1 MKKLRRY
8 IKFYL
13 KVYFLKFVYFFLVKI
28 KFYILPNFSKE
39 YLSKVD
45 FSKENNS
52 FFFKKVNNKF
62 DLLKIDTS
70 NLKSDLC
77 KLGAKYDT
85 DKSPYSKNSWHRH
98 PYTGIYDIFFSRLRN
113 KKFNF
118 AEIGIGIKIK
128 GIKTFRKYF
137 SKAKIYGFEFDQN
150 NLKTGKR
157 LKLKNT
163 FFSRIDVRIPENIDA
178 AFSKT
183 KKKFEI
189 IIDDSSHDIPDQ
201 INIIK
206 RCAKYLASE
215 GILVIEDIFV
225 KKNIE
230 LEYINL
236 IGKTYSKFEKIIFVD
251 CNHINKYS
259 KNWNNDKLCFLIK
272 S

>member
-13 KVYFLKFVYFFLVKI
+13 KVYFLKFVSFFLVKI

-77 KLGAKYDT
+77 ILGAKYDT

-118 AEIGIGIKIK
+118 AEIGILNNASMKM
-128 GIKTFRKYF
+128 FREYF
-137 SKAKIYGFEFDQN
+137 KKANLYGFEYN
-150 NLKTGKR
+150 KNYIKEAKKH
-157 LKLKNT
+157 KLKNT
-163 FFSRIDVRIPENIDA
+163 KYFEINVKDPDNISRV
-178 AFSKT
+178 FKKT

-189 IIDDSSHDIPDQ
+189 IIDDSTHEFNDQ

-206 RCAKYLASE
+206 RCEKYLVPG

-236 IGKTYSKFEKIIFVD
+236 IGKTYSKFEKFIFVD

-259 KNWNNDKLCFLIK
+259 KDWNNDKLCFLIK